1 MSLDFEVMKSY
12 DFYTDLFIPQLR
24 YDPIGTNSVY
34 LNSITSVYKEDSL
47 KLEVITGRED
57 FVAAYTV
64 LAIEFENLKGETTG
78 RIEIPAE
85 EVNSTHLFF
94 TDFVHLN
101 SKLDDLPSVWI
112 KGRRTSGWTR
122 LRTVRDLNFR
132 KYSEICVFS
141 SKTIFD
147 YLYVF

>member
-1 MSLDFEVMKSY
+1 MTVHLGVNGRPIGLKTVHFKDRPVCLLQFEMMKSY

-24 YDPIGTNSVY
+24 YDPIGTNSIY

-78 RIEIPAE
+78 KIEIPAE
-85 EVNSTHLFF
+85 EVN
-94 TDFVHLN
+94 
-101 SKLDDLPSVWI
+101 
-112 KGRRTSGWTR
+112 TR
-122 LRTVRDLNFR
+122 GY
-132 KYSEICVFS
+132 KI
-141 SKTIFD
+141 
-147 YLYVF
+147 

>member
-1 MSLDFEVMKSY
+1 MSLDLEVMKSY

-85 EVNSTHLFF
+85 EVNSTYIFYRF
-94 TDFVHLN
+94 
-101 SKLDDLPSVWI
+101 
-112 KGRRTSGWTR
+112 RTF
-122 LRTVRDLNFR
+122 LQ
-132 KYSEICVFS
+132 
-141 SKTIFD
+141 
-147 YLYVF
+147 

>member
-1 MSLDFEVMKSY
+1 MSLDLEVMKSY

-94 TDFVHLN
+94 TDFVH
-101 SKLDDLPSVWI
+101 
-112 KGRRTSGWTR
+112 
-122 LRTVRDLNFR
+122 F
-132 KYSEICVFS
+132 YSELKFIMICHWCGLKVDGRQFGRDFGLS
-141 SKTIFD
+141 GT
-147 YLYVF
+147 

>member
-94 TDFVHLN
+94 TDFVH
-101 SKLDDLPSVWI
+101 
-112 KGRRTSGWTR
+112 
-122 LRTVRDLNFR
+122 F
-132 KYSEICVFS
+132 YSELKFIMICHWCGLKVDGRQFGRDFGLS
-141 SKTIFD
+141 GT
-147 YLYVF
+147 